1 MANRKRDAG
10 REAQAKKAGGR
21 ATNGWCLDV

>member
-10 REAQAKKAGGR
+10 REAQAKKGGGG
-21 ATNGWCLDV
+21 AIAGWCCVV